1 MDVEPLGSIWAAGS
15 RQKFLRLMTDS
26 YAVTDLEVIYKLT
39 APDSRV
45 GGRRFLFQL
54 FATSKFF
61 K

>member
-1 MDVEPLGSIWAAGS
+1 MDVEPPGSVVGGGES
-15 RQKFLRLMTDS
+15 GKFLRLITDS

-39 APDSRV
+39 APDSRAV
-45 GGRRFLFQL
+45 GRRFLFQL